1 MEKSNHVMENESIVG
16 LFGQVEQLV
25 VVGMMRIQVVGSH
38 IHLVHRRLRF
48 ARLGIARIAHC

>member
-1 MEKSNHVMENESIVG
+1 MENESIVG